1 MEKIDKILEENLT
14 EISFRLWKA
23 LKEKIPD
30 IWSRSSS
37 STGKYHR
44 RKDGTVPSIAEHVL
58 EMLVSCIKLL
68 SIFNLKPKTLDSDI
82 LLLSIVLHDS
92 FKYNVNGTDEYTTNK
107 HDQIIG
113 DAIRDNKEVFMR
125 VFSGEQVN
133 LLEKLVR
140 FHSGR
145 WSSDSLRNFK
155 LGEHSPQIL
164 FIHILDMLSTNAL
177 LCAEESYEQGSN
189 HERRE

>member
-37 STGKYHR
+37 STGKYHK
-44 RKDGTVPSIAEHVL
+44 RKNGTIPSIGEHTY

-68 SIFNLKPKTLDSDI
+68 SIFNLSSKTLDSDI
-82 LLLSIVLHDS
+82 LLFSVVLHDS
-92 FKYNVNGTDEYTTNK
+92 FKYNVNGTDRYTTNK

-113 DAIRDNKEVFMR
+113 DAIRDNKEVFMK
-125 VFSGEQVN
+125 VFSDEQVN

-145 WSSDSLRNFK
+145 WSSDSARNFN
-155 LGEHSPQIL
+155 LREHSPQIL
-164 FIHILDMLSTNAL
+164 FIHILDMLSTNNL
-177 LCAEESYEQGSN
+177 LAIE
-189 HERRE
+189 